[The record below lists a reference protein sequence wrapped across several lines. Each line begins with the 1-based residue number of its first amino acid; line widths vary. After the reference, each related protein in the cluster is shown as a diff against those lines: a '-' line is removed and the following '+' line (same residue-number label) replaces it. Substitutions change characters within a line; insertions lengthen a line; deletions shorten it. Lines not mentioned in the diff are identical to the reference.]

1 MPTTL
6 PALPRFTLRQLHY
19 FVAVARCGQISAAA
33 TEVGLSQSAMTL
45 AIADLEQAV
54 GTALLERGRQG
65 VTLTHQGQGFLQHA
79 ESVLRMANEAF
90 RFPFRGRDLEGKLEL
105 AATYTVLGYFLLPA
119 LARFRE
125 LYPRIEL
132 SLEEL
137 PRKEIE
143 SRLASGQ
150 LEMGALLLSNL
161 ETPDR
166 LETRVLG
173 RSRRQLWVSADH
185 EYASRGSVKFEE
197 LAALTYILPTVDEG
211 DRNAMRYWADA
222 GYTPHKLVQTSSMEA
237 LREMVALNL
246 GDVAPRPGH
255 DSGRAA
261 HPRGPHG
268 RSATGHGGGTRLVGG
283 PCAQSLRRSN
293 GAVPGSL
300 VRKWRPTGLKSIYMN
315 TFIVYA
321 YNKKNISHLQETRHA
336 HRSE

>member
-79 ESVLRMANEAF
+79 ESVLRMANEAA

-125 LYPRIEL
+125 LYPRVEL

-143 SRLASGQ
+143 SRLTSGE

-161 ETPDR
+161 EAPDR

-185 EYASRGSVKFEE
+185 EYASRGSVTFEE

-222 GYTPHKLVQTSSMEA
+222 GYRPHKLVQTSSMEA

-246 GDVAPRPGH
+246 GVTILSDMVFRPWSLDGRRIH
-255 DSGRAA
+255 AVPMDARLPVMEVGLAWAAGRALSPCA
-261 HPRGPHG
+261 AAMEQFLG
-268 RSATGHGGGTRLVGG
+268 RSFASGVPPG
-283 PCAQSLRRSN
+283 PKA
-293 GAVPGSL
+293 
-300 VRKWRPTGLKSIYMN
+300 
-315 TFIVYA
+315 FI
-321 YNKKNISHLQETRHA
+321 
-336 HRSE
+336 

>member
-6 PALPRFTLRQLHY
+6 PELPRFTLRQLHY

-79 ESVLRMANEAF
+79 ESVLRMANEAA

-125 LYPRIEL
+125 LYPRVEL

-166 LETRVLG
+166 LESRVLG
-173 RSRRQLWVSADH
+173 RSRRQLWVAADH
-185 EYASRGSVKFEE
+185 EYASRGSVTFEE

-246 GDVAPRPGH
+246 GVTILSDMVFRPWSLDGRRIH
-255 DSGRAA
+255 AVPMDARLPVMEVGLAWSAGRALSPCA
-261 HPRGPHG
+261 AAMEQFLG
-268 RSATGHGGGTRLVGG
+268 RSFASGVPPG
-283 PCAQSLRRSN
+283 PKA
-293 GAVPGSL
+293 
-300 VRKWRPTGLKSIYMN
+300 
-315 TFIVYA
+315 FI
-321 YNKKNISHLQETRHA
+321 
-336 HRSE
+336 

>member
-79 ESVLRMANEAF
+79 ESVLRMANEAA

-105 AATYTVLGYFLLPA
+105 AATYTVLGYFLLPS

-125 LYPRIEL
+125 LYPRVEL

-143 SRLASGQ
+143 SRLASGE

-173 RSRRQLWVSADH
+173 RSRRQLWVAADH
-185 EYASRGSVKFEE
+185 EYASRGSVTFEE
-197 LAALTYILPTVDEG
+197 LAALTYLLPTVDEG

-246 GDVAPRPGH
+246 GVTILSDMVFRPWSLDGRRIH
-255 DSGRAA
+255 AVPMDARLPVMEVGLAWAAGRALSPCA
-261 HPRGPHG
+261 AAMEQFLG
-268 RSATGHGGGTRLVGG
+268 RSFASGVPSG
-283 PCAQSLRRSN
+283 PKAF
-293 GAVPGSL
+293 
-300 VRKWRPTGLKSIYMN
+300 M
-315 TFIVYA
+315 
-321 YNKKNISHLQETRHA
+321 
-336 HRSE
+336 

>member
-1 MPTTL
+1 MPTPL

-33 TEVGLSQSAMTL
+33 TEIGLSQSAMTL
-45 AIADLEQAV
+45 AISDLEQAV

-79 ESVLRMANEAF
+79 ESVLRMANEAA

-125 LYPRIEL
+125 LYPRVEL

-173 RSRRQLWVSADH
+173 RSRRQLWVAADH
-185 EYASRGSVKFEE
+185 EYASRGSVTFEE

-246 GDVAPRPGH
+246 GVTILSDMVFRPWSLDGRRIH
-255 DSGRAA
+255 AVPMDARLPVMEVGLAWAAGRALSPCA
-261 HPRGPHG
+261 AAMEQFLG
-268 RSATGHGGGTRLVGG
+268 RSFASG
-283 PCAQSLRRSN
+283 
-293 GAVPGSL
+293 VPQ
-300 VRKWRPTGLKSIYMN
+300 GLKA
-315 TFIVYA
+315 FI
-321 YNKKNISHLQETRHA
+321 
-336 HRSE
+336 

>member
-79 ESVLRMANEAF
+79 ESVLRMANEAA

-105 AATYTVLGYFLLPA
+105 AATYTVLGYFLLPS

-125 LYPRIEL
+125 LYPRVEL

-143 SRLASGQ
+143 SRLASGE

-173 RSRRQLWVSADH
+173 RSRRQLWVAADH
-185 EYASRGSVKFEE
+185 EYASRGSVTFEE

-246 GDVAPRPGH
+246 GVTILSDMVFRPWSLDGRRIH
-255 DSGRAA
+255 AVPMDARLPVMEVGLAWAAGRALSPCA
-261 HPRGPHG
+261 AALEQFLG
-268 RSATGHGGGTRLVGG
+268 RSFASGVPSG
-283 PCAQSLRRSN
+283 PKAF
-293 GAVPGSL
+293 
-300 VRKWRPTGLKSIYMN
+300 M
-315 TFIVYA
+315 
-321 YNKKNISHLQETRHA
+321 
-336 HRSE
+336 

>member
-1 MPTTL
+1 
-6 PALPRFTLRQLHY
+6 
-19 FVAVARCGQISAAA
+19 
-33 TEVGLSQSAMTL
+33 
-45 AIADLEQAV
+45 
-54 GTALLERGRQG
+54 
-65 VTLTHQGQGFLQHA
+65 
-79 ESVLRMANEAF
+79 
-90 RFPFRGRDLEGKLEL
+90 EL

-246 GDVAPRPGH
+246 GVTILSDMVFRPWSLDGRRIH
-255 DSGRAA
+255 AVPMDARLPVMEVGLAWSAGRALSPCA
-261 HPRGPHG
+261 AAMEQFLG
-268 RSATGHGGGTRLVGG
+268 RSFASG
-283 PCAQSLRRSN
+283 
-293 GAVPGSL
+293 VPQAS
-300 VRKWRPTGLKSIYMN
+300 KAFT
-315 TFIVYA
+315 
-321 YNKKNISHLQETRHA
+321 
-336 HRSE
+336 

>member
-1 MPTTL
+1 MKAGL

-33 TEVGLSQSAMTL
+33 TEIGLSQSAMTL
-45 AIADLEQAV
+45 AIADLEQAM
-54 GTALLERGRQG
+54 GTPLLERGRQG

-79 ESVLRMANEAF
+79 ESVLRMANEAA

-137 PRKEIE
+137 PRQEIE
-143 SRLASGQ
+143 ARLITGQ

-161 ETPDR
+161 EAPEH

-173 RSRRQLWVSADH
+173 RSRRQLWMAANH
-185 EYASRGSVKFEE
+185 ALAGRGSVSFEE
-197 LAALTYILPTVDEG
+197 LATLTYILPTVDEG
-211 DRNAMRYWADA
+211 DRNARRYWDDA
-222 GYTPHKLVQTSSMEA
+222 GLTPRQVIQTSSMEA

-246 GDVAPRPGH
+246 GVTILSDMVFRPWSLDGRRIH
-255 DSGRAA
+255 AVPMDAHLPVMEVGLAWSSGC
-261 HPRGPHG
+261 PL
-268 RSATGHGGGTRLVGG
+268 S
-283 PCAQSLRRSN
+283 PCAAALEQFLDRSFAS
-293 GAVPGSL
+293 GPSMVA
-300 VRKWRPTGLKSIYMN
+300 KT
-315 TFIVYA
+315 
-321 YNKKNISHLQETRHA
+321 
-336 HRSE
+336 

>member
-79 ESVLRMANEAF
+79 ESVLRMANEAA
-90 RFPFRGRDLEGKLEL
+90 RFPYRGRDLEGKLEL

-125 LYPRIEL
+125 LYPRVEL

-161 ETPDR
+161 QAPDR

-173 RSRRQLWVSADH
+173 RSRRQLWVAADH
-185 EYASRGSVKFEE
+185 EYASRGSVSFEE

-211 DRNAMRYWADA
+211 DRNAMRYWADS

-246 GDVAPRPGH
+246 GVTILSDMVFRPWSLDGRRIH
-255 DSGRAA
+255 AVPMDARLPVMEVGLAWSAGRALSPCA
-261 HPRGPHG
+261 AAMEQFLG
-268 RSATGHGGGTRLVGG
+268 RSFASGT
-283 PCAQSLRRSN
+283 
-293 GAVPGSL
+293 
-300 VRKWRPTGLKSIYMN
+300 PTGSKVI
-315 TFIVYA
+315 I
-321 YNKKNISHLQETRHA
+321 
-336 HRSE
+336 

>member
-79 ESVLRMANEAF
+79 ESVLRMANEAA

-125 LYPRIEL
+125 LYPRVEL

-143 SRLASGQ
+143 SRLASGE

-173 RSRRQLWVSADH
+173 RSRRQLWVAADH
-185 EYASRGSVKFEE
+185 EYASRGSVTFEE

-246 GDVAPRPGH
+246 GVTILSDMVFRPWSLDGRRIH
-255 DSGRAA
+255 AVPMDARLPVMEVGLAWAAGRALSPCA
-261 HPRGPHG
+261 AAMEQFLG
-268 RSATGHGGGTRLVGG
+268 RSFASGVPSG
-283 PCAQSLRRSN
+283 PKAF
-293 GAVPGSL
+293 
-300 VRKWRPTGLKSIYMN
+300 M
-315 TFIVYA
+315 
-321 YNKKNISHLQETRHA
+321 
-336 HRSE
+336 